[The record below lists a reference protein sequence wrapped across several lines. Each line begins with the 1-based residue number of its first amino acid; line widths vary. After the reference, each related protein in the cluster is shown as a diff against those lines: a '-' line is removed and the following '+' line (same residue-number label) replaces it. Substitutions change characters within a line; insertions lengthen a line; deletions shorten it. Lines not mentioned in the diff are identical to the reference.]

1 VPPPSAESQ
10 VPATSTHASAAPAPL
25 AFEPPDGLPGWRQ
38 TWRLYASLDRESAE
52 IRAGHLRAVVALTPA
67 SMTGNLV
74 IGALLTVVFRGA
86 VPLAGLVGWWAAL
99 LAVCGSSAW
108 CWRRH
113 ARHRP
118 ARVGRRLLLR
128 SAAHAAGLAA
138 VWVAVPIAVGGAAST
153 DQRVL
158 LLATVTGLIAGGGFV
173 LCPLPLAAIVH
184 VVVLAAGT
192 GIALAAH
199 GAVDPTLLGLL
210 VAYTAT
216 VVAAV
221 LLGARRATAALRDAR
236 EARHQSHLVTLLLR
250 DFEAQSAAIL
260 WETDTAGRLVRTSP
274 KLLAVMGVD
283 AAQASAQPLLGW
295 FESHADGDDGRISAA
310 QLRQALD
317 AGKAFR
323 NLEMA
328 LRVGGQTRWWSLAA
342 RPLVDDSGS
351 DQGWRGVI
359 ADITVEHQVYA
370 RLNHLALFDSLTGL
384 ANRMQLRDRLHLALE
399 HALHRPTALLCLD
412 MDNFKWVNDGF
423 GHGTGDQILR
433 ETGARLQA
441 LVRGKD
447 LVARAGG
454 DEFAVLL
461 DEMRQPA
468 DVQRLGQRIV
478 EELHRPFF
486 IGGRAVRGG
495 VSVGV
500 VMLPAH
506 GRTVDE
512 VLANADLALGAAKA
526 AGRGRCELFHADMGE
541 RVRLRISLEREL
553 REALA
558 RHEMTLHWQPQV
570 DTRAWRIGGCEALL
584 RWQHPRLGLVP
595 PLQFIPIA
603 EESGFIVELGEWVLQ
618 EACRVGAKHL
628 PGLTVNVNASPLQLV
643 RDDFPQVVRRALTEA
658 RLDPHRLEI
667 EITESLFI
675 DASPKALKNLET
687 LRQMGV
693 RVALDDFG
701 TGYSSLAYLR
711 QFPFDTL
718 KIDRAFVRELVTQ
731 RDARA
736 IVKSIMDLARALGM
750 STVAEGVEEPAQYDL
765 LCRAGCEY
773 VQGYLIAKPM
783 PIAEVRELID
793 SWAVQR
799 APQTES
805 VPDSIFGALP
815 EEDGGG
821 GVEAWH

>member
-399 HALHRPTALLCLD
+399 HALHRPTA
-412 MDNFKWVNDGF
+412 
-423 GHGTGDQILR
+423 
-433 ETGARLQA
+433 
-441 LVRGKD
+441 
-447 LVARAGG
+447 
-454 DEFAVLL
+454 
-461 DEMRQPA
+461 
-468 DVQRLGQRIV
+468 
-478 EELHRPFF
+478 
-486 IGGRAVRGG
+486 
-495 VSVGV
+495 
-500 VMLPAH
+500 
-506 GRTVDE
+506 
-512 VLANADLALGAAKA
+512 
-526 AGRGRCELFHADMGE
+526 RCA
-541 RVRLRISLEREL
+541 S
-553 REALA
+553 
-558 RHEMTLHWQPQV
+558 TW
-570 DTRAWRIGGCEALL
+570 TTS
-584 RWQHPRLGLVP
+584 
-595 PLQFIPIA
+595 
-603 EESGFIVELGEWVLQ
+603 SG
-618 EACRVGAKHL
+618 
-628 PGLTVNVNASPLQLV
+628 
-643 RDDFPQVVRRALTEA
+643 
-658 RLDPHRLEI
+658 
-667 EITESLFI
+667 
-675 DASPKALKNLET
+675 
-687 LRQMGV
+687 
-693 RVALDDFG
+693 
-701 TGYSSLAYLR
+701 
-711 QFPFDTL
+711 
-718 KIDRAFVRELVTQ
+718 
-731 RDARA
+731 
-736 IVKSIMDLARALGM
+736 
-750 STVAEGVEEPAQYDL
+750 
-765 LCRAGCEY
+765 
-773 VQGYLIAKPM
+773 
-783 PIAEVRELID
+783 
-793 SWAVQR
+793 
-799 APQTES
+799 
-805 VPDSIFGALP
+805 
-815 EEDGGG
+815 
-821 GVEAWH
+821 